1 MVSFSFDQSRVKLT
15 LSYCCYGTGISK
27 RHYIYHIGPDRVFFG
42 EILGYILAY
51 RPLLSLSGIK
61 MVVLGAKK
69 GFFEHP
75 VRVKRAYKKVKLHE
89 IRGANPGSAFCCVLD
104 GPGLLI

>member
-1 MVSFSFDQSRVKLT
+1 
-15 LSYCCYGTGISK
+15 
-27 RHYIYHIGPDRVFFG
+27 
-42 EILGYILAY
+42 
-51 RPLLSLSGIK
+51 

-89 IRGANPGSAFCCVLD
+89 IRGANPGSAFCGVLD